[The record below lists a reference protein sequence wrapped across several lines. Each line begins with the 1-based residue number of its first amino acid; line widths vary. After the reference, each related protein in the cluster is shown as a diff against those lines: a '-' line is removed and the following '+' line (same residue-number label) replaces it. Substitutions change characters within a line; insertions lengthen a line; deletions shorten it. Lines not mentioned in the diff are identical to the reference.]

1 LKERGARLP
10 EKEEALSCEGRWS
23 SQNVAGHDRFER
35 VFSGRNQTLGRSPP
49 PQEFRRYLRV
59 AHGGRRQLICGPI
72 ECASLVI
79 NARLYWREQ
88 NPNVMS
94 GAI

>member
-1 LKERGARLP
+1 MWQGTIASNVYSVDAIRLSVARLRLRSSVAICVSLT
-10 EKEEALSCEGRWS
+10 EEG
-23 SQNVAGHDRFER
+23 D
-35 VFSGRNQTLGRSPP
+35 
-49 PQEFRRYLRV
+49 
-59 AHGGRRQLICGPI
+59 QLICGPI